1 MVEQLQQA
9 KDDIKF
15 WTDKFQK
22 EQTEHSN
29 TQKQMIQAKS
39 DQKDA
44 ELFAKNQQIEASSL
58 KRELDVI
65 KARNAELQ
73 TSSNE
78 IAATNE
84 SMGRQMNT
92 DKVIMEQFSKS
103 KAEYIARLRK
113 DLDAAAEKHE
123 LQICHLL
130 MACEDQRSAAFLNYE
145 KLVSLG
151 LDHEELQQISK
162 EQGAKM
168 KVQQEEIERLQRQV
182 RLNEMEYEDH
192 TCNIFYKQ

>member
-1 MVEQLQQA
+1 MRNMQEMIELKEDNLNKRQGQIEDLDRKVLDLERALEAADIKRQGIVNASEQQKKQQNERITGLVEQLQQA

-92 DKVIMEQFSKS
+92 DKVIME
-103 KAEYIARLRK
+103 
-113 DLDAAAEKHE
+113 
-123 LQICHLL
+123 
-130 MACEDQRSAAFLNYE
+130 
-145 KLVSLG
+145 
-151 LDHEELQQISK
+151 
-162 EQGAKM
+162 
-168 KVQQEEIERLQRQV
+168 
-182 RLNEMEYEDH
+182 
-192 TCNIFYKQ
+192 